1 MSNSILAGIEIQYHR
16 VSRSAGPRPGTVIIL
31 EVAVTSS
38 RWRSIGVVPLA
49 IAGTAALA
57 LPTAVTPVSAS
68 GPRTVAME
76 PALLSSDG
84 DEPFVNMPP
93 APGQGV
99 ALLIGGS
106 GDPIPDEADINTAFD
121 NYVIPNGY
129 GSYDPTA
136 LFTPEGLNIIEG
148 QLNVLP
154 FDKSVAEGVTI
165 LNGAIKENLQEGHPV
180 FVGGISQ
187 SSTVVSDELRD
198 IQNGSLG
205 FQPSPDQLA
214 FGLLGNPSN
223 PNGGLLERFDLP
235 QDPNVTIPS
244 LGITFNGAAPAD
256 TGYPTVVY
264 SLEYDGDAD
273 FPRYTGDFL
282 SDLNAVLGI
291 DFVHPDYI
299 ATHVAPGQGIT
310 PAEIAD
316 AVKLPTS
323 AGYDGDTT
331 YYEIPDPHQLPL
343 GIIIQD
349 IFGKP
354 VADLLDPDLRVLV
367 NLGYGTNPDIGW
379 STAPANEP
387 TPLALFPSLDSEQLN
402 TIVQALEAGATKGF
416 DDFMA
421 DLSHPSD
428 SASADG
434 SGGGLAALMSLFS
447 SSAAADPTSVTT
459 VGDGLNGAVSTLNGI
474 VNAISDDINALQTV
488 LPAADATVFS
498 TFLQEGDLTDAINV
512 PIAANT
518 GLEALALGI
527 SLAVLGS
534 NLPTLFS
541 DLGDAF

>member
-1 MSNSILAGIEIQYHR
+1 M
-16 VSRSAGPRPGTVIIL
+16 
-31 EVAVTSS
+31 TSS